1 MKSNFFIRLISALV
15 LGPPV
20 LLLMYLGSYYFFS
33 FLMFLL
39 VFGLYE
45 IFKLKNQIDKILL
58 LFIFIFFIFSIFN
71 LRSYD
76 DGLIYVFYII
86 FVTWLSDSG
95 GYFFGK
101 MFGGKKI
108 NFISPNKTYSGFL
121 GSIILS
127 QISYIIFMYKNFLNF
142 NHKEFIFIFNIFS
155 AIIVITGDLFF
166 SYIKRK
172 NGIKNFSRLI
182 PGHGGL
188 FDRIDGLIFLTIF
201 LQIFVYLI

>member
-1 MKSNFFIRLISALV
+1 
-15 LGPPV
+15 
-20 LLLMYLGSYYFFS
+20 
-33 FLMFLL
+33 
-39 VFGLYE
+39 
-45 IFKLKNQIDKILL
+45 
-58 LFIFIFFIFSIFN
+58 
-71 LRSYD
+71 
-76 DGLIYVFYII
+76 
-86 FVTWLSDSG
+86 
-95 GYFFGK
+95 
-101 MFGGKKI
+101 
-108 NFISPNKTYSGFL
+108 
-121 GSIILS
+121 
-127 QISYIIFMYKNFLNF
+127 MYKNFLNF